1 MSTSYINVIQ
11 ILINQED
18 IFFKSV
24 IFRFF
29 RIFNGLVQTK
39 TVKKYIL
46 TLRESVHI
54 RSYSGLHF
62 PAFGRNTNS
71 NIIGDIKAVFLLF
84 FLRKDFTRIKSTKT
98 HTSKITKKVVLNALK
113 KHLRG
118 RKSLIRLLA
127 FLCFLC
133 VCCAFVLFIRI
144 KNI

>member
-1 MSTSYINVIQ
+1 MSASYINVIQ

-62 PAFGRNTNS
+62 PAFGLNTSS
-71 NIIGDIKAVFLLF
+71 NIIGDIKAVLFF

-113 KHLRG
+113 KHVRG
-118 RKSLIRLLA
+118 RKSLICLLA

>member
-1 MSTSYINVIQ
+1 MSASYINVIQ

-62 PAFGRNTNS
+62 PAFGLNTSS
-71 NIIGDIKAVFLLF
+71 NIIGDIKAVLLF
-84 FLRKDFTRIKSTKT
+84 FFTKRFHT
-98 HTSKITKKVVLNALK
+98 HK
-113 KHLRG
+113 KHKNAHKQNNKKG
-118 RKSLIRLLA
+118 SFK
-127 FLCFLC
+127 
-133 VCCAFVLFIRI
+133 CA
-144 KNI
+144 